1 MHMKR
6 EGRRY
11 PPMLTYAETWVFAA
25 AFLFLLLF
33 AFCELQIHAAPRHD
47 PKSALFRVF
56 LLVLISAVFYTGGL
70 LRYQRSGNTRV
81 LKTLMGLF
89 FLFYL
94 YLLVNMTLLDGGLG
108 REYIVESITRNE
120 REEYLRLFVNLRP
133 FRSIY
138 EVYIRGF
145 IKGYVNTYYTLV
157 NLMGNLL
164 VLAPFA
170 FFLPLGW
177 KAQKKWFVFLPT
189 ILALAIAVEALQF
202 AFMVGSCD
210 VDDLI
215 LNVSDTMLVY
225 LVLKCKPVASLLTR
239 FVGDEPPFPR
249 SQKTI

>member
-1 MHMKR
+1 MSMKR
-6 EGRRY
+6 EGKWY
-11 PPMLTYAETWVFAA
+11 PPLLAYAETWVFAA
-25 AFLFLLLF
+25 AFLFLFLF
-33 AFCELQIHAAPRHD
+33 IVSEHQIHTSPRHD

-81 LKTLMGLF
+81 LKTLMWFF

-108 REYIVESITRNE
+108 RDDIIGSITHNE

-133 FRSIY
+133 FHSIY

-145 IKGYVNTYYTLV
+145 IKGYVNTYYALV

-164 VLAPFA
+164 VFAPLA
-170 FFLPLGW
+170 FFLPLGL

-189 ILALAIAVEALQF
+189 ILVLVASVEALQF
-202 AFMVGSCD
+202 VFMVGSCD

-215 LNVSDTMLVY
+215 LNISGTMLVY
-225 LVLKCKPVASLLTR
+225 LILKCKPLASLLER
-239 FVGDEPPFPR
+239 FVGIKPPFPI
-249 SQKTI
+249 SEKQA

>member
-1 MHMKR
+1 MRMKR

-33 AFCELQIHAAPRHD
+33 IVSEHQIHISPRHD

-81 LKTLMGLF
+81 LKTLMALF

-94 YLLVNMTLLDGGLG
+94 YLLINMTLLDGGLG
-108 REYIVESITRNE
+108 RENIVESITRNE
-120 REEYLRLFVNLRP
+120 REEYLRWFVNLRP

-138 EVYIRGF
+138 QVYIRGF
-145 IKGYVNTYYTLV
+145 IKGYVNAYYTLV
-157 NLMGNLL
+157 NLMGNLM
-164 VLAPFA
+164 VFAPLG
-170 FFLPLGW
+170 FFLPLAL

-189 ILALAIAVEALQF
+189 VLVIVAAVEALQF

-215 LNVSDTMLVY
+215 LNVSGTMIVY
-225 LVLKCKPVASLLTR
+225 LVLKCKPVASLLER
-239 FVGDEPPFPR
+239 FVGTKPPFPLPE
-249 SQKTI
+249 KEI